1 MLNEKIRIRLKAY
14 DSRVLDQSA
23 TEIVDTAKRTG
34 ARVAGP
40 IPLPTIINKFT
51 VLRSPHV
58 DKKSREQFE
67 IRTHKRLLDILEP
80 TPQTVDA
87 LMKLDLPAGVELK
100 SRHSAAST
108 QSEIETFMVNG
119 LIGKKIGMTQLLQD
133 DGTVVP
139 VTVIQAGPCVVV
151 QKKTV
156 EKDGYES
163 VQLGFVEF
171 VKPSRVN
178 KPMTGHFKKTNTAP
192 VRVLRET
199 TVVGDDAPNAGDKVM
214 VDMFFA
220 NELVDIIGTSKG
232 RGFAGLIKR
241 HHFRGGR
248 ASHGS
253 MFHRAPG
260 SIGASAFPSRVIKG
274 MRMAGHMGNSRVTV
288 RNLRVARVDQENN
301 LLFVRGAVPG
311 PPGGYVLVEKTGR

>member
-1 MLNEKIRIRLKAY
+1 
-14 DSRVLDQSA
+14 
-23 TEIVDTAKRTG
+23 
-34 ARVAGP
+34 
-40 IPLPTIINKFT
+40 
-51 VLRSPHV
+51 
-58 DKKSREQFE
+58 
-67 IRTHKRLLDILEP
+67 
-80 TPQTVDA
+80 
-87 LMKLDLPAGVELK
+87 
-100 SRHSAAST
+100 
-108 QSEIETFMVNG
+108 MVNG
-119 LIGKKIGMTQLLQD
+119 LIGKKVGMTQLLQD

-156 EKDGYES
+156 EKDGYEA

-171 VKPSRVN
+171 VKPKRVN
-178 KPMTGHFKKTNTAP
+178 KPMTGHFKKTNAAP

-199 TVVGDDAPNAGDKVM
+199 RASGDKAPNAGDKIM
-214 VDMFFA
+214 VDIFNA
-220 NELVDIIGTSKG
+220 DELVDIIGTSKG

-248 ASHGS
+248 ASHVS

-260 SIGASAFPSRVIKG
+260 SIGASAYPSRVVKG
-274 MRMAGHMGNSRVTV
+274 MRMAGHLGNSRVTV

-311 PPGGYVLVEKTGR
+311 PTGGYVLVEKTGR